1 MIIRRNEAKTLVKQI
16 WCDCKC
22 NCNSATYNSNQR
34 WNNDTCQ
41 CECKK
46 YWTWKKVYSWNLN
59 TCISKNSRYLKT
71 ISDTLVIVGDEIINV
86 RDSLSIN
93 VTQTLP
99 TNVKSTISVN
109 PNDKKTTCE
118 KSNFLVRTKHVRKVI
133 SLFALFY

>member
-1 MIIRRNEAKTLVKQI
+1 MTVNATAIVQHIIQIKDGIMIHVSASVK
-16 WCDCKC
+16 
-22 NCNSATYNSNQR
+22 STGR
-34 WNNDTCQ
+34 
-41 CECKK
+41 EKK
-46 YWTWKKVYSWNLN
+46 FIVGIL
-59 TCISKNSRYLKT
+59 IHVFLRT